1 MTDPTP
7 NLDELWLAREVAR
20 FTKLSERTIF
30 TMTANGTLR
39 GCEFFVAEV
48 ARLQISS
55 RNLNSC
61 EFSYLI
67 SSHPLPAIRI
77 GRSVR
82 YRPAAVL
89 EALRKLEGGVAQ

>member
-30 TMTANGTLR
+30 TMTANGTL
-39 GCEFFVAEV
+39 
-48 ARLQISS
+48 
-55 RNLNSC
+55 
-61 EFSYLI
+61 
-67 SSHPLPAIRI
+67 PAIRI

-82 YRPAAVL
+82 YRPAAVM

>member
-30 TMTANGTLR
+30 TMTANGTL
-39 GCEFFVAEV
+39 
-48 ARLQISS
+48 S
-55 RNLNSC
+55 
-61 EFSYLI
+61 
-67 SSHPLPAIRI
+67 AIRI

-82 YRPAAVL
+82 YRPAAVM